1 MKQFAAKVL
10 LAVLAIAVLVLVATS
25 QVAPSLAWWRVL
37 LGAAAFAGLFFVVAL
52 VHAYIA
58 GSIRELLLRRGAI
71 DTQWLWNPD
80 YPEGFKRYFRRS
92 SGRNANEP

>member
-10 LAVLAIAVLVLVATS
+10 FAVLAIAMLLLVAAS
-25 QVAPSLAWWRVL
+25 QVAPSLAWWKVL
-37 LGAAAFAGLFFVVAL
+37 LGATAFACLLFVVAL

-58 GSIRELLLRRGAI
+58 GSIRELLLRWGAI

-92 SGRNANEP
+92 SGKDGE